1 MALLN
6 AEIAPVRPITNSD
19 QAVSDSYN
27 GLDEKFKSPSYQRR
41 HLRGTYFN

>member
-6 AEIAPVRPITNSD
+6 AEIAPVRSIMNNG
-19 QAVSDSYN
+19 QAVSDNYN
-27 GLDEKFKSPSYQRR
+27 GPDEEFKSPSYQRR